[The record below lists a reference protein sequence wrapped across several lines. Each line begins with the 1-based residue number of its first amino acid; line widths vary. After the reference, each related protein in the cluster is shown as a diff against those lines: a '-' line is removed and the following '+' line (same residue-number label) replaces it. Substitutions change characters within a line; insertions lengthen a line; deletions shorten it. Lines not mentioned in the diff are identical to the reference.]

1 MRKMTTNDRAGPEAV
16 GLEVGCL
23 IPVAK
28 GFCDEVSRQISSL
41 YVMHTI
47 AETARCPVI
56 DTLNQH
62 ITDAI
67 VGDPS
72 GGPDLPVCSTMS
84 GVLGGNVGHQRT
96 GLGVA
101 VARVERDTVL
111 G

>member
-1 MRKMTTNDRAGPEAV
+1 MRKMTTYDRAGPEAV
-16 GLEVGCL
+16 GLEVGRL
-23 IPVAK
+23 VPIAE
-28 GFCDEVSRQISSL
+28 GLCDEISRQISSL
-41 YVMHTI
+41 FMMHTI
-47 AETARCPVI
+47 TETAGRPII

-72 GGPDLPVCSTMS
+72 GGPDLPVYSTMS